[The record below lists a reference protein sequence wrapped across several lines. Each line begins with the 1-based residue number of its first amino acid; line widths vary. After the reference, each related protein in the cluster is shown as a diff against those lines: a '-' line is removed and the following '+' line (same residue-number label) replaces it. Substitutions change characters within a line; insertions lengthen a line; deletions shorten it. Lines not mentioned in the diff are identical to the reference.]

1 MVGEHASYTLTVSN
15 VGNAAATVPITITDT
30 LPLALTYV
38 SASGTGWDCTSTSP
52 PKVTCTTDTGLG
64 PFLGPPPPPS
74 LPPITVVVSVG
85 PGAVPSVTN
94 EAMVA
99 SDCGDLNL
107 QNNTDD
113 DTVRVTFL
121 TPAPLLSPVGLLIA
135 VALVLGVGFHGL
147 RTRRLE

>member
-1 MVGEHASYTLTVSN
+1 
-15 VGNAAATVPITITDT
+15 
-30 LPLALTYV
+30 
-38 SASGTGWDCTSTSP
+38 
-52 PKVTCTTDTGLG
+52 
-64 PFLGPPPPPS
+64 
-74 LPPITVVVSVG
+74 
-85 PGAVPSVTN
+85 
-94 EAMVA
+94 
-99 SDCGDLNL
+99 L